1 MTNLCIL
8 FGGKSTEHEVSL
20 RSSHS
25 VMTALDRSRYT
36 LTTVGIT
43 KEGKWYLYTGDIEKI
58 PDGSWAADE
67 ANLTPAFFK
76 PDADD
81 PYLYTANGRAIPV
94 DVVFPVM
101 HGANS
106 EDGTLQGLFEMKGL
120 PFVGPGCA
128 SSAVC
133 MDKSYAKLI
142 LNNIDIPMAEALTVT
157 DSEIAESMEQ
167 IRRTVEENYAYPVF
181 VKPANAGSS
190 VGVKKAKN
198 GEALEEALQTAAKF
212 DRKVLIE
219 EFIEGREIEVA
230 VLGNYAKAKALACGE
245 VVPGA
250 EFYDYDDKYNS
261 DAADLRVPAPISED
275 EKERVFELAEQI
287 YAALDC
293 RGLSRVDFFLCPDG
307 SFVFNE
313 INTLPGFTSISLYP
327 RLAGAAGIG
336 YAELVDRLVELAM
349 EKE

>member
-1 MTNLCIL
+1 MINLCIL

-25 VMTALDRSRYT
+25 VIKALDRSLYT
-36 LTTVGIT
+36 LTVVGIT
-43 KEGKWYLYTGDIEKI
+43 KEGKWYLYSGDEDKI
-58 PDGSWAADE
+58 PDGSWVKE
-67 ANLTPAFFK
+67 TSSLTPAFFK

-81 PYLYTANGRAIPV
+81 PYLYTADGRAIPV

-133 MDKSYAKLI
+133 MDKSFAKLI
-142 LNNIDIPMAEALTVT
+142 LNNVDIPMAEALTVT
-157 DSEIAESMEQ
+157 DSEIRENMAE
-167 IRRTVEENYAYPVF
+167 IIRTVEENYPYPVF

-190 VGVKKAKN
+190 IGVKKAKD
-198 GEALEEALQTAAKF
+198 GEALEEALLTAAKF

-230 VLGNYAKAKALACGE
+230 VLGNYDKAKALACGE

-261 DAADLRVPAPISED
+261 DAADLRVPAPLSEG
-275 EKERVFELAEQI
+275 EKACVFALAEKV
-287 YAALDC
+287 YACLGC

-307 SFVFNE
+307 GFIFNE

-327 RLAGAAGIG
+327 RLAAVAGIG
-336 YAELVDRLVELAM
+336 YAELVNQLVKLAM
-349 EKE
+349 EK